1 MYHYK
6 GRVYINEKA
15 EENNNAS
22 NDGMV
27 EEESND
33 GEGEVMMEEY
43 IYVSVYMCTYM
54 YSNTR
59 I

>member
-15 EENNNAS
+15 EENNNES

-33 GEGEVMMEEY
+33 GEGEVMMEKEK
-43 IYVSVYMCTYM
+43 
-54 YSNTR
+54 
-59 I
+59 